1 MEEQNGEISGWD
13 VHKFWYCQLRRD
25 FRFLSFSCLP
35 AGRKTGIQ
43 VLQNQKLQKTRAIG
57 VIPESIRGGIFSF
70 ENRVNEHS
78 HRAVA
83 GYCEEHKH
91 AANEECDP
99 MKSRVKK
106 YSK

>member
-1 MEEQNGEISGWD
+1 MEKSPDGTYTNFGIANFGEIFVFCHS
-13 VHKFWYCQLRRD
+13 HA
-25 FRFLSFSCLP
+25 CLP
-35 AGRKTGIQ
+35 VGRKTGIK
-43 VLQNQKLQKTRAIG
+43 VPQNQKLQKTRAIG
-57 VIPESIRGGIFSF
+57 VIPESIRGEIFSF
-70 ENRVNEHS
+70 ENRVNEHG
-78 HRAVA
+78 HWAVT

>member
-1 MEEQNGEISGWD
+1 MEKSPDGTYTNFGIANFGEIFVFCHS
-13 VHKFWYCQLRRD
+13 HA
-25 FRFLSFSCLP
+25 CLP
-35 AGRKTGIQ
+35 VGRKTGIK
-43 VLQNQKLQKTRAIG
+43 VPQNQKLQKTRAIG

-70 ENRVNEHS
+70 ENRVNEHG

-99 MKSRVKK
+99 MKSRVNK